1 MKNVSSKLYYLF
13 LSIIFQ
19 TSSVLSIKFYLSLFK
34 DNKSHPY
41 IITSIY
47 FITYLLFIIIFYSGL
62 PKKKKE
68 TKKNHE
74 PKCIKVF
81 RKRVNSIKL
90 YKNNSIITIDP
101 HEEKKEKKKDHTE
114 ANNAELCNNCPNYYC
129 IKNEVIYP
137 SILLIIGNGIN
148 IYTLGKM
155 NIILHQMMYGS
166 VLICLFRLIK
176 CKEIAKIKPN
186 KVVAGIIDVFS
197 IICFIVFHLYTSGFE
212 VSYLFFILFSFFS
225 SMIICW
231 AKFYNFK
238 TIQRY
243 SINFISNNLK
253 IDEKKEINENLIE
266 KNNYNNS
273 INNIDDEENNE
284 NSNSNSNSNEDDSNS
299 NGGSSDDN
307 ENNNNNNNND
317 KKKKN
322 NNHYFSYEKI
332 IFYEGLI
339 CLSFWLI
346 FVIITSFIKCPQSS
360 DSFIKIFICN
370 NCTTVSG
377 IESFFKSREMIL
389 FNNIQYKSKLV
400 KYIYD
405 YPLCSI
411 FFIII
416 IIVTEFFS
424 HFSFQK
430 IFIGKYKTKLVVL
443 VSPIVSSIIF
453 GIGYFGK
460 KYSNVDPF
468 LEQIVPNIIT
478 PSEIILCI
486 SLFLGSI
493 VTYLRIFEL
502 NCKL

>member
-1 MKNVSSKLYYLF
+1 MKNVSSKLYYMF

-19 TSSVLSIKFYLSLFK
+19 TSSIFSIKFYLSLFK

-47 FITYLLFIIIFYSGL
+47 FMTYLLFIIIFYSGL

-68 TKKNHE
+68 NKKNNV

-90 YKNNSIITIDP
+90 YKNNNIITIDP
-101 HEEKKEKKKDHTE
+101 HEEKREKKKHQIE
-114 ANNAELCNNCPNYYC
+114 ANNEEICNNCPNYYC

-137 SILLIIGNGIN
+137 SILLIIGHGIN
-148 IYTLGKM
+148 IYTLGKI
-155 NIILHQMMYGS
+155 NIILHQMINGS

-197 IICFIVFHLYTSGFE
+197 IVSFIVYHLYTSGFE
-212 VSYLFFILFSFFS
+212 ISYLFFILFCFFS

-231 AKFYNFK
+231 AKFFNFK

-243 SINFISNNLK
+243 SINFISSNLK
-253 IDEKKEINENLIE
+253 IDEKKEKNENLLE
-266 KNNYNNS
+266 KNNCNNGINS
-273 INNIDDEENNE
+273 INNIDNEENND
-284 NSNSNSNSNEDDSNS
+284 NQNSNEDDSNS
-299 NGGSSDDN
+299 NGSSSDEN
-307 ENNNNNNNND
+307 ENNNNNNI

-339 CLSFWLI
+339 CLSFWII
-346 FVIITSFIKCPQSS
+346 FIIITSFIKCPQNG

-377 IESFFKSREMIL
+377 IESFFKSKDMII

-400 KYIYD
+400 KYIYS
-405 YPLCSI
+405 YPLCSS

-443 VSPIVSSIIF
+443 INPIVSLIIF

-460 KYSNVDPF
+460 KYSDVDSF

-478 PSEIILCI
+478 PSELIVCL
-486 SLFLGSI
+486 SLFLGSV
-493 VTYLRIFEL
+493 VTYLRIFEI
-502 NCKL
+502 NCKI

>member
-1 MKNVSSKLYYLF
+1 MKNVSSKLFYIF

-19 TSSVLSIKFYLSLFK
+19 TSSAFSIKFYLSLFK
-34 DNKSHPY
+34 DHKSHPY

-47 FITYLLFIIIFYSGL
+47 FITYLIFIIIFYSGL

-68 TKKNHE
+68 TKKNGE
-74 PKCIKVF
+74 PKSIKAF

-101 HEEKKEKKKDHTE
+101 HEEKKEEKRRHME

-137 SILLIIGNGIN
+137 SILLIIGHGVN
-148 IYTLGKM
+148 IYTLGKI
-155 NIILHQMMYGS
+155 NIILHQMMNGS

-186 KVVAGIIDVFS
+186 KVVAGIIDVIS
-197 IICFIVFHLYTSGFE
+197 ILSFIVYHLYTSGFE
-212 VSYLFFILFSFFS
+212 VSYLFFVLFSFFS

-231 AKFYNFK
+231 SKFYNFK
-238 TIQRY
+238 TIHRY

-253 IDEKKEINENLIE
+253 IDEKKEKNENLIQ
-266 KNNYNNS
+266 KNHYNNS
-273 INNIDDEENNE
+273 INNNEDEEN
-284 NSNSNSNSNEDDSNS
+284 NSNEDDSNS

-307 ENNNNNNNND
+307 ENNNNNNT

-346 FVIITSFIKCPQSS
+346 FIIITSFIKCPQSN

-377 IESFFKSREMIL
+377 IESFFKTKEMII
-389 FNNIQYKSKLV
+389 FSKIQYKSEIV
-400 KYIYD
+400 KYIYNH
-405 YPLCSI
+405 PFCSI

-416 IIVTEFFS
+416 IIGTEFFS

-430 IFIGKYKTKLVVL
+430 IFIGKYKTKLVVFVHPM
-443 VSPIVSSIIF
+443 VSLIIF

-460 KYSNVDPF
+460 KHSNLDPF
-468 LEQIVPNIIT
+468 LEQIVPNINT
-478 PSEIILCI
+478 PSEIILCLG
-486 SLFLGSI
+486 LFLGSV

>member
-1 MKNVSSKLYYLF
+1 MKNNLNKLFYMF

-19 TSSVLSIKFYLSLFK
+19 TSSVFSIKFYLNIFK
-34 DNKSHPY
+34 DSKSHPY

-47 FITYLLFIIIFYSGL
+47 FMTYLLFIIIFYSGL

-68 TKKNHE
+68 TKKNV
-74 PKCIKVF
+74 PKCIKAF
-81 RKRVNSIKL
+81 RKRINSLKL

-101 HEEKKEKKKDHTE
+101 HEEKKEKKKNHIE
-114 ANNAELCNNCPNYYC
+114 NNAELCNNCPNYYC

-137 SILLIIGNGIN
+137 SILLIIGHGIN
-148 IYTLGKM
+148 IYTLGKI
-155 NIILHQMMYGS
+155 NIILHQMMNGS

-197 IICFIVFHLYTSGFE
+197 IISFIVYHLYTSGFE

-238 TIQRY
+238 TIHRY
-243 SINFISNNLK
+243 SINFISNTLK
-253 IDEKKEINENLIE
+253 IDEKKEKNENLIE
-266 KNNYNNS
+266 KNNYNS

-284 NSNSNSNSNEDDSNS
+284 NSNSNEDDSNS

-307 ENNNNNNNND
+307 ENNNNN

-346 FVIITSFIKCPQSS
+346 FITVTSFIKCPKSN
-360 DSFIKIFICN
+360 DSFVKIFICN

-377 IESFFKSREMIL
+377 IESFFKSKEMII
-389 FNNIQYKSKLV
+389 FNDIQYKSKIV
-400 KYIYD
+400 QYIYN

-411 FFIII
+411 IFIII
-416 IIVTEFFS
+416 IIGTEFFS

-430 IFIGKYKTKLVVL
+430 IFIGKYKTKLVVFI
-443 VSPIVSSIIF
+443 SPIVSLIIF

-460 KYSNVDPF
+460 KYSNVDLF
-468 LEQIVPNIIT
+468 LEQIVPKINN
-478 PSEIILCI
+478 PSEIILCL
-486 SLFLGSI
+486 SLFLGSV
-493 VTYLRIFEL
+493 VTYLRIFEI